1 MKKIKSINLKLRK
14 LCSIR
19 LRFKLEKLRLNIRDL
34 NIGKKLGL
42 AFLTMI
48 IISMIGQFY
57 TLSSLKQTGDISQ
70 KLFLGPYELTNKAI
84 GIRRD
89 ILSVGNNITNAILSR
104 NFTEYENS
112 ILEDLD
118 NIDKKIDDLKN
129 NPTTDEELLNII
141 DSLESSVATVKQQYE
156 KIYTFIGKE
165 NYSDSDYKSAVS
177 ITTSSNSIYSTAYK
191 NSTKNAMKLYKE
203 AQTRGIE
210 FSREVKGTVSR
221 TLLISIIVNL
231 ATMVLVAIIFIYT
244 LKNLKEPIKEIEVA
258 SNNMANG
265 DFDIRI
271 NYKSKDE
278 LGKLSSSMRQ
288 VCSATKEVVSD
299 TNRILGEVALG
310 NFDVKTNGQ
319 YIGEFKNIE
328 DSVIKIT
335 NDLSETMLKINLA
348 SEEVESS
355 SDQVVNISKDLTQ
368 GAIAQ
373 SETIEKLYSTI
384 MNISNKIK
392 STADNAEQASVLSVS
407 AGHEVRY
414 GSEQVSQVVRAMS
427 DIEIASNEISRI
439 IKMIYDIAFQ
449 TNILA
454 LNAEVEASRAGD
466 SGKGFAV
473 VAEEVR
479 RLANKSAEA
488 AKKTDILIE
497 NSITAVN
504 KGTKVVDNA
513 AQSLGKIV
521 NTTNR
526 TILLVDEMA
535 KSSEEQASAVTEITH
550 GIKEISKIVQ
560 KNLNIAE
567 DGTTASKD
575 LSGQAR
581 ILKLLINRF
590 QLNSNI
596 KNKNNSISNIKI

>member
-265 DFDIRI
+265 DFDISI

-348 SEEVESS
+348 SEQVESS

>member
-348 SEEVESS
+348 SEQVESS

>member
-231 ATMVLVAIIFIYT
+231 ATMVLVVIIFIYT

-348 SEEVESS
+348 SEQVESS

>member
-70 KLFLGPYELTNKAI
+70 KLFLGPYKLTNKAI

-231 ATMVLVAIIFIYT
+231 ATMVLVVIIFIYT

-265 DFDIRI
+265 DFDISI

-348 SEEVESS
+348 SEQVESS

-513 AQSLGKIV
+513 SQSLGKIV

>member
-265 DFDIRI
+265 DFDISI

>member
-70 KLFLGPYELTNKAI
+70 KLFLGPYKLTNKAI

-231 ATMVLVAIIFIYT
+231 ATMVLVVIIFIYT

-265 DFDIRI
+265 DFDISI

-348 SEEVESS
+348 SEQVESS

>member
-19 LRFKLEKLRLNIRDL
+19 LRFKLENLRLNIRDL

-70 KLFLGPYELTNKAI
+70 KLFLGPYKLTNKAI

-231 ATMVLVAIIFIYT
+231 ATMVLVVIIFIYT

-265 DFDIRI
+265 DFDISI

-348 SEEVESS
+348 SEQVESS

-373 SETIEKLYSTI
+373 SKTIEKLYSTI

>member
-70 KLFLGPYELTNKAI
+70 KLFLGPYKLTNKAI

>member
-231 ATMVLVAIIFIYT
+231 ATMVLVVIIFIYT

-265 DFDIRI
+265 DFDISI

-348 SEEVESS
+348 SEQVESS

>member
-70 KLFLGPYELTNKAI
+70 KLFLGPYKLTNKAI

-348 SEEVESS
+348 SEQVESS

>member
-104 NFTEYENS
+104 NFTEYENF

-165 NYSDSDYKSAVS
+165 NYSDSDYKLAVS

-191 NSTKNAMKLYKE
+191 NSTKNAMELYKE

-210 FSREVKGTVSR
+210 FNREVKGTVSR

-231 ATMVLVAIIFIYT
+231 ATILLVAIIFIYT
-244 LKNLKEPIKEIEVA
+244 AKNLKEPIKEIEVA
-258 SNNMANG
+258 SNKMANG
-265 DFDIRI
+265 DFDISI
-271 NYKSKDE
+271 SYKSKDE

-310 NFDVKTNGQ
+310 NFDVKSSGQ

-355 SDQVVNISKDLTQ
+355 SDQVVNISKSLTQ

-392 STADNAEQASVLSVS
+392 STANNAEQASVLSIS

-479 RLANKSAEA
+479 KLANKSAEA

-560 KNLNIAE
+560 TNLNIAE

-590 QLNSNI
+590 QLNNNI
-596 KNKNNSISNIKI
+596 KNKSNSMSNIKI